1 MRTNVTSWIKK
12 LVISTTRLLQGRYHV
27 NEPLLQV
34 SLGLSGQVKPHCVDM
49 RYDFSKN
56 FFYFLL
62 KYKILFQTLLR
73 RTIDWFFICS
83 SKTRKPI
90 GSDIIKVIYQEGE
103 KRRKNPDQCVFF
115 GNFDK
120 MLNSKHLIYFGESN
134 IGRLFSF
141 KISSFL
147 RFKFVHF
154 FFLHLFIS
162 SLAIIILCEEKG

>member
-1 MRTNVTSWIKK
+1 
-12 LVISTTRLLQGRYHV
+12 
-27 NEPLLQV
+27 
-34 SLGLSGQVKPHCVDM
+34 M

-154 FFLHLFIS
+154 FVLNLFIS
-162 SLAIIILCEEKG
+162 SFYICSFLLWPSLYFVKKKDKSSLITNSTTIE